1 MLLKGVLEMKTSQFA
16 EEQVISAL
24 RAKESGQKTVEKVC
38 REPGISQA
46 TFYKWKKK
54 YGGLSISEAKRL
66 RVLESENARLKKLLS
81 DRTLELDALP

>member
-1 MLLKGVLEMKTSQFA
+1 L
-16 EEQVISAL
+16 
-24 RAKESGQKTVEKVC
+24 EKVC

-81 DRTLELDALP
+81 DRILELDALP